1 MVISMEI
8 FNKLNES
15 LSSTAT
21 YISGSTFD
29 NSCYF
34 KYQSHKYSLGV
45 FGDISIITNITNGN
59 YVKLKVTE
67 TLVNDLIQ
75 CLESSLVSP
84 QNT

>member
-1 MVISMEI
+1 MET

-15 LSSTAT
+15 LSGVT
-21 YISGSTFD
+21 YISCSTFD

-34 KYQSHKYSLGV
+34 MYQSHKYSVGV
-45 FGDISIITNITNGN
+45 FGEISIITNITNGN

-67 TLVNDLIQ
+67 NLVNDLIQ
-75 CLESSLVSP
+75 CLESSPVSP